1 MSTLLTSGG
10 NGGGNYTPHPE
21 GQFMAVCCD
30 IFTKVKPNKYK
41 GQKGNNG
48 KIDERD
54 TITSLCVSFL
64 TDEMIEIDG
73 KMKPR
78 YASFWAT
85 ATLGT
90 TDYPSNL
97 RKFIQGWIPTLK
109 DADLE
114 TFDADTLIGKG
125 AYLTIRHSEAGPDG
139 KVWANITGAM
149 MPPKGMPVPLIPSDF
164 VRHQDKDAAPA
175 QQAAP
180 ASGPGGDGAFPDGNE
195 F

>member
-21 GQFMAVCCD
+21 GQFLAVCAD
-30 IFTKVKPNKYK
+30 VFTKEKPNRYK
-41 GQKGNNG
+41 GTTGNNG
-48 KIDERD
+48 KVDTRE
-54 TITSLCVSFL
+54 TITSICVSFL
-64 TDEMIEIDG
+64 TEVMIEIDG
-73 KMKPR
+73 KQKPR

-85 ATLGT
+85 ASLGT
-90 TDYPSNL
+90 PDYPSNL

-125 AYLTIRHSEAGPDG
+125 AFLTIKHSEPGADG
-139 KVWANITGAM
+139 KVWANIMGAM
-149 MPPKGMPVPLIPSDF
+149 TPHKSLPVPLVPADF
-164 VRHQDKDAAPA
+164 VRHKDKDAAPA
-175 QQAAP
+175 TAP
-180 ASGPGGDGAFPDGNE
+180 ASDGPGGDGME